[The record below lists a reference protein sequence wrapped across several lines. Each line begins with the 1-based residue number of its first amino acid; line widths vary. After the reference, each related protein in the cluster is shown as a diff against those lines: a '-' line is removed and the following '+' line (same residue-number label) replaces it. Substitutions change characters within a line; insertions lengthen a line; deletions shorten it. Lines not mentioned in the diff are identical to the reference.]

1 MQPCRDCGKPTA
13 ASARSC
19 PSCGILNPVLQWVAL
34 PDGSHDTHRETVRP
48 GGAANAF
55 AIFDTKP
62 GAAAYVPPVT
72 RSADVVMNEEGL
84 EAINL
89 TAKRFY
95 IVAVVTGVIAFLF
108 RSELP
113 FWYVDPILLAGLA
126 AGLQH
131 LHSRVAAG
139 LLTAYAAFTVLQ
151 EIMGIADGRFM
162 PVRMIIWCAIT
173 VMAYKALMATI
184 AFQKQKATTA
194 ALA

>member
-34 PDGSHDTHRETVRP
+34 PDGSHDSHRETVRP

-55 AIFDTKP
+55 AIFDNNAA
-62 GAAAYVPPVT
+62 AAAYVPPVT

-95 IVAVVTGVIAFLF
+95 LVAVLTGILGFLV
-108 RSELP
+108 RAEVP
-113 FWYVDPILLAGLA
+113 FWYVDGILLAGLA

-139 LLTAYAAFTVLQ
+139 LLTAYAAFTVLH
-151 EIMGIADGRFM
+151 EVMAFSSGSFNM
-162 PVRMIIWCAIT
+162 VRMVIWCAIT
-173 VMAYKALMATI
+173 VMSYKALMATI
-184 AFQKQKATTA
+184 AFQKRQPGA

>member
-55 AIFDTKP
+55 AIFDNNAP
-62 GAAAYVPPVT
+62 AAPYAPPPSRTVE
-72 RSADVVMNEEGL
+72 AVQNEEGL
-84 EAINL
+84 EAINV

-95 IVAVVTGVIAFLF
+95 VVAALTFLLGYLV
-108 RSELP
+108 RAEVP
-113 FWYVDPILLAGLA
+113 FWYVDGILLAGLA

-151 EIMGIADGRFM
+151 QVMGMGSGNGNV
-162 PVRMIIWCAIT
+162 VRLFIWCAIT
-173 VMAYKALMATI
+173 VMAYKALQATI
-184 AFQKQKATTA
+184 AFQKQRAGA